1 MNPFC
6 QNCGN
11 GCPPMPPFGSL
22 PCKVPRPGV
31 IPGPPG
37 SPGPTGPTG
46 STGPAGPMGNTGAT
60 GPAGATGPT
69 GPSGP
74 TGTTGA
80 TGAAGVTG
88 PTGATGATGPTGPA
102 GATGVTGPTGPT
114 GATGVTGPTGPASA
128 TEMLSA
134 YSTPAAPGSNN
145 TPLVFDQNGSSIGSG
160 ISHGA
165 GSSDFTITVPG
176 TYNAAFHCNAAPA
189 SGVNFPLAISLSL
202 QLNGTNVPGALAL
215 HSFHTSSDTATLS
228 FSFPVQV
235 STNPSTIQVMAQ
247 GGNFIYSAVS
257 LTLTKIS

>member
-1 MNPFC
+1 M
-6 QNCGN
+6 
-11 GCPPMPPFGSL
+11 
-22 PCKVPRPGV
+22 
-31 IPGPPG
+31 
-37 SPGPTGPTG
+37 
-46 STGPAGPMGNTGAT
+46 
-60 GPAGATGPT
+60 

-80 TGAAGVTG
+80 TGAA
-88 PTGATGATGPTGPA
+88 
-102 GATGVTGPTGPT
+102 GVTGPTGPT

-145 TPLVFDQNGSSIGSG
+145 TPLVFDQNGASIGSG

-176 TYNAAFHCNAAPA
+176 TYNASFHCNAAPA

-235 STNPSTIQVMAQ
+235 STNPSTIRVMAQ